1 MNDPAASERA
11 TDRAMGALLG
21 VALGDA
27 MGMPSQTL
35 DRERIVAT
43 YGTIS
48 DLLDASADHPVSG
61 GLRAGTVTDDTEQ
74 SLLLARQLLSGEGP
88 FDEERWARSLLAW
101 EKDTHA
107 RGVNDL
113 LGPSTKRAIDLLLR
127 GVPASETGRRGTTNG
142 AAMRIVP
149 VGISVPLEPLG
160 PFVNAVAE
168 TCRVTHNTSEAIGA
182 AAAVAAIVSAGIG
195 GAGFEAALPM
205 ALAAARAG
213 EQLGTA
219 PIAGRISERIAVA
232 LALCGTAEDPAA
244 IAREIGTSVAAI
256 ASVPMAFAIAR
267 LAAGDAWKAATM
279 SANIGD
285 DTDTIGAI
293 SCGMV
298 GACSGAASLPPDKV
312 ARIVAVN
319 RLDLGPVARGLLAL
333 RFGRARGEA
342 QREVLR

>member
-1 MNDPAASERA
+1 MDHRSTSHRE
-11 TDRAMGALLG
+11 TDRALGALLG

-35 DRERIVAT
+35 SRERIVAT

-48 DLLDASADHPVSG
+48 DLVDAAPDHPVSG

-74 SLLLARQLLSGEGP
+74 SLLLARQLLGGDGP

-127 GVPASETGRRGTTNG
+127 GVPASETGRFGTTNG

-149 VGISVPLEPLG
+149 VGISMPLEPLSR
-160 PFVNAVAE
+160 FVAMVAE
-168 TCRVTHNTSEAIGA
+168 TCRVTHNTSEAIGSA
-182 AAAVAAIVSAGIG
+182 VAVAAIVSAGVSG
-195 GAGFEAALPM
+195 SSFEDGLEG
-205 ALAAARAG
+205 ALAGARAG
-213 EQLGTA
+213 EQMGT
-219 PIAGRISERIAVA
+219 PPVSGRISERIADA
-232 LALCGTAEDPAA
+232 LDLCRTASGPAG
-244 IAREIGTSVAAI
+244 IAAVIGTSVSAM

-267 LAAGDAWKAATM
+267 LAGGDAWKAATM

-298 GACSGAASLPPDKV
+298 GACSGAATLPQALV

-319 RLDLGPVARGLLAL
+319 HLDLGPIVRGLLKL
-333 RFGRARGEA
+333 RSRRAEL
-342 QREVLR
+342 QR